1 MLAELTTILAEQS
14 FNIVQIVVYRQ
25 TEKVII
31 IIQVVEKNASGL
43 KQVLTENNYDVM
55 MCQETKRS

>member
-14 FNIVQIVVYRQ
+14 FNIVQIAVYRQ